1 MNENTPAETGY
12 DDLDDWAGSP
22 LSTIHAPVAAPG
34 PIRTEEFFRHG
45 RFVARF
51 ELPGLDPGRDIDV
64 SIGSRL
70 LTVAARRRIGPDPG
84 IYHLLT
90 SHVCLPPGA
99 DDRDAI
105 AVYENG
111 ALEITMG
118 LGSHGQLRKL
128 PILTQTCGSWPPEP
142 RVVRQ

>member
-1 MNENTPAETGY
+1 MNENMPAETGY
-12 DDLDDWAGSP
+12 DDVDDWAGSP

-51 ELPGLDPGRDIDV
+51 ELPDLDPSRDIDV
-64 SIGSRL
+64 SIGPRL
-70 LTVAARRRIGPDPG
+70 LTVAARRRIGPDPE

-90 SHVCLPPGA
+90 GHVYLPPGA

-105 AVYENG
+105 AVYEEG
-111 ALEITMG
+111 ALEVTLG
-118 LGSHGQLRKL
+118 LGSQRQLRKL
-128 PILTQTCGSWPPEP
+128 PVLSQTCGCVAARS
-142 RVVRQ
+142 